1 MHEFSTAVNIIE
13 AVKRAAKSY
22 GATRVRRITLQ
33 IGKLSMLNHDQLLF
47 GMEIAAKG
55 SVAEG
60 ADISIEP
67 LPTKARCRQ
76 CGVESAVPD
85 KGSLYEILTS
95 LVCPK
100 CSSKELDISQ
110 GRECIVKDI
119 QAEVDE
125 IESG

>member
-22 GATRVRRITLQ
+22 GASRVRRITLQ

-76 CGVESAVPD
+76 CGIESVVAD
-85 KGSLYEILTS
+85 KGSLYDILTS

-100 CSSKELDISQ
+100 CDSQNMDISQ

-119 QAEVDE
+119 QAEVHE